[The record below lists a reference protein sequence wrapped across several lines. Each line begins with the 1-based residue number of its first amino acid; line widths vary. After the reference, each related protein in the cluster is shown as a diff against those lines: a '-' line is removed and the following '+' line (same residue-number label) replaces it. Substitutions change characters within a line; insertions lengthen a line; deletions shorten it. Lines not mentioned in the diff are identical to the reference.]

1 MLKLFIFTTLLV
13 LSSQINA
20 NWFSDIRNV
29 FSSDDSVSSDP
40 QNVQSELTDNTIAN
54 ALKQALLNGTSDV
67 INQLS
72 NSGGFNQD
80 ETIRIPLPDSLKI
93 VQTSLDKIGMGGSL
107 SELENKLNQ
116 AAELATVKARPL
128 FVDAIKAL
136 SWSDV
141 RTLLNGPDDAA
152 TRYFQERMS
161 DPLKSEMMPVVDE
174 SLSKVGAVKS
184 YTSVMNSYNALPFV
198 PQIDADLS
206 NHVTNRGIA
215 GIFYY
220 LAIEEKNIRNNPAKR
235 TTELLREVFSD

>member
-29 FSSDDSVSSDP
+29 FSSNDSVSSDP

-54 ALKQALLNGTSDV
+54 ALKQALLNGASDV

-80 ETIRIPLPDSLKI
+80 ETIRIPFPDSLKI

-141 RTLLNGPDDAA
+141 RTLLNGPDDDA

-161 DPLKSEMMPVVDE
+161 DPLRSEMMAVVDE
-174 SLSKVGAVKS
+174 SLSKVGAVKA
-184 YTSVMNSYNALPFV
+184 YNSVMNSYNALPFV

-220 LAIEEKNIRNNPAKR
+220 HAIEEKNIRNNPAKR

>member
-1 MLKLFIFTTLLV
+1 MLKFVLFTTLLV

-29 FSSDDSVSSDP
+29 FSTNDSISSAQ
-40 QNVQSELTDNTIAN
+40 QNSHGAITDNNIAD
-54 ALKQALLNGTSDV
+54 ALKQTLLNGSSDV

-72 NSGGFNQD
+72 SSGGFNQD
-80 ETIRIPLPDSLKI
+80 EIIRIPLPDGLKR
-93 VQTSLDKIGMGGSL
+93 VQKSLDKIGMGGSL
-107 SELENKLNQ
+107 GELEKQLNQ

-152 TRYFQERMS
+152 TRYFQAKMS

-174 SLSKVGAVKS
+174 SLSEVGAVRT
-184 YTSVMNSYNALPFV
+184 YNSVMNSYNALPFV
-198 PQIDADLS
+198 PQLDADLS
-206 NHVTNRGIA
+206 NHVADKGIA
-215 GIFYY
+215 GIFHY
-220 LAIEEKNIRNNPAKR
+220 LAIEEKNIRDNPAKR
-235 TTELLREVFSD
+235 TTELLRKVFSK

>member
-1 MLKLFIFTTLLV
+1 MLKLFIFTTLLA